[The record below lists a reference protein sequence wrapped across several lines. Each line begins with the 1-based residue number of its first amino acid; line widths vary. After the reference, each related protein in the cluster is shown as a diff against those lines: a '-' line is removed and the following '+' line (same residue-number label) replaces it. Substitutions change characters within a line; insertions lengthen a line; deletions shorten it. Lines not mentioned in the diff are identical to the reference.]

1 MKSKINVK
9 CLLIW
14 GALCSFPIILSGCGG
29 SSGSVSPPASSASSV
44 SQSSVSSSSSSSVSS
59 SAVNTVFRV
68 KVNVPQ
74 SLPGYAGLRFGSNI
88 ELSAANFAVVSV
100 NLSGDVLE
108 RYNVQAGDITVDD
121 NWNWE
126 IKAPVAPRA
135 DVVVIADVSKAVNL
149 ATTETLNTEGI
160 MYAPVTATT
169 VDLDIG
175 STSAY
180 KNLIVELGGTGTFQS
195 HAIDPSSTTQLAA
208 VDNIVN
214 NVQLSVAE
222 QDLTGKTTV
231 SDALTVV
238 QAPVASIIKQEVVNL
253 KNTTEGTAAGL
264 VRDDGG
270 LHVFYSDDGDILHE
284 SFVGTTS
291 KPEKYDGAKFV
302 ASTAS
307 PGDKAYILSSNG
319 WALKSGVDVFAS
331 YNSDGSVTRKDS
343 NADGDNTI
351 FSVTQG
357 FNLMGQKVADIFNA
371 NFNTKDLLGIINPA
385 TVFSVGAKG
394 YRLKITTPKRYSI
407 SYDPGA
413 ENGTC
418 FGIVD
423 MLASQANGSCNQ
435 LEMVLANNMVER
447 PSTGYNNLFSANVAP
462 DVAGFRSVSVGSV
475 GEYKLIIQFINDT
488 AKTVNFYEVGWT
500 GTHYKLL
507 GAGTW
512 EELTLP
518 NLASE
523 NKAVHVSYP
532 KSILDLHPQIWS
544 QRLEETYVQQN
555 GFLRQVKIIPESEEL
570 DPIIVFNGSADTD
583 VMTATDY
590 TNPLVGKWGDV
601 GDGDAFTFTN
611 NTFIHAKTLSAGGDA
626 ECQTGVARGTYTWS
640 PITFVATL
648 YPQSDTTSADPS
660 GSCSIATGV
669 KLQSVSGGLKITY
682 VDNGVEGSFVAPKIV
697 SQ

>member
-1 MKSKINVK
+1 V
-9 CLLIW
+9 
-14 GALCSFPIILSGCGG
+14 A
-29 SSGSVSPPASSASSV
+29 
-44 SQSSVSSSSSSSVSS
+44 
-59 SAVNTVFRV
+59 NTVFNV
-68 KVNVPQ
+68 KVSVPQ
-74 SLPGYAGLRFGSNI
+74 SLPGYAGVRWGSNI

-100 NLSGDVLE
+100 NLSGDVVE
-108 RYNVQAGDITVDD
+108 RYEVKAGDITVDD
-121 NWNWE
+121 NWTWR
-126 IKAPVAPRA
+126 IKTPVAPRA
-135 DVVVIADVSKAVNL
+135 DVVVIADVSKAINL
-149 ATTETLNTEGI
+149 TTTDKLNTEGL
-160 MYAPVTATT
+160 MYAPATAAK

-195 HAIDPSSTTQLAA
+195 QAIDPASAAQIAA

-222 QDLTGKTTV
+222 QDLTSTTKV
-231 SDALTVV
+231 SEALAVV
-238 QAPVASIIKQEVVNL
+238 QSPVATIIKQEVVNL
-253 KNTTEGTAAGL
+253 KNTTEGTAVGL

-270 LHVFYSDDGDILHE
+270 LHIFYNDEGNILHE
-284 SFVGTTS
+284 SLVGTTS
-291 KPEKYDGAKFV
+291 LNEKYDGAKFV
-302 ASTAS
+302 AATGN

-319 WALKSGVDVFAS
+319 WALKSGDDVFSS
-331 YNSDGSVTRKDS
+331 YNSDGSVSLQDS
-343 NADGDNTI
+343 NADGDKTI
-351 FSVTQG
+351 FSLTQG
-357 FNLMGQKVADIFNA
+357 FNLAGQKVADIFGA

-385 TVFSVGAKG
+385 SVFAAGAKG
-394 YRLKITTPKRYSI
+394 YRLKITQPQRYSI

-418 FGIVD
+418 FGIID

-507 GAGTW
+507 GTGTW

-523 NKAVHVSYP
+523 NKAVHVNYP
-532 KSILDLHPQIWS
+532 ESILALHPQIWS
-544 QRLEETYVQQN
+544 QRSEETYVQQN
-555 GFLRQVKIIPESEEL
+555 GFLRQVEIIPESEEL
-570 DPIIVFNGSADTD
+570 DPLIVFNGTANTD
-583 VMTATDY
+583 VMSATNY

-601 GDGDAFTFTN
+601 GEGDAFTFTN
-611 NTFIHAKTLSAGGDA
+611 NTFIHAKTQSAGGDA
-626 ECQTGVARGTYTWS
+626 NCQTGVARGTYTWS
-640 PITFVATL
+640 PITFVVTL
-648 YPQSDTTSADPS
+648 YPQSDTTAVDPS
-660 GSCSIATGV
+660 DSCSIATGV

-682 VDNGVEGSFVAPKIV
+682 VDNGVEGSWVAPKIV